1 MKFTELKESIA
12 EGAKPIYLLE
22 GNDAYFRDKAE
33 AMIKEAFLEN
43 AELNFSSF
51 DGETLKGA
59 GLSAITSALE
69 SFPFM
74 AERRVVKVTELH
86 PSDSDFDNYLKKT
99 FEDFPSTGLLIVVNT
114 HSKKGVDLK
123 RKKSVCY
130 IDCNSPDLE
139 QAAKWIFITLR
150 RAGVQS
156 HSSTCENIASYCR
169 CDMSRIAVEVQKII
183 DYKNGGMLT
192 DEEAD
197 DLVYK
202 DAEYRMYELT
212 NTIARRDFT
221 RFNIILDEILK
232 KSGDETFV
240 LNGLHS
246 YLRNILTA
254 ATSTASDTEL
264 AALLKMK
271 EYGVK
276 KSREQAQ
283 TIGIDRAARLIRYIY
298 LQISSIKCG
307 TLTPPAALL
316 NAKNAI
322 FFDNGQI

>member
-1 MKFTELKESIA
+1 MKFTELKASIE

-22 GNDAYFRDKAE
+22 GNDAYFRQKAE

-51 DGETLKGA
+51 DGETLKGG
-59 GLSAITSALE
+59 GLSALSSAVE
-69 SFPFM
+69 NFPFM

-86 PSDSDFDNYLKKT
+86 PSDTEYEGYLKKL
-99 FEDFPSTGLLIVVNT
+99 FEDFPPTGLLIIVNT
-114 HSKKGVDLK
+114 PSKKGVDLK

-130 IDCNSPDLE
+130 VDCNSPDLE
-139 QAAKWIFITLR
+139 QAAKWIYITLR
-150 RAGVQS
+150 RAGVAS

-183 DYKNGGMLT
+183 DYKQGGELT
-192 DEEAD
+192 DAEAD

-202 DAEYRMYELT
+202 DAEYRLYELS

-221 RFNIILDEILK
+221 NFNLILEELLK
-232 KSGDETFV
+232 KSGDENFV
-240 LNGLHS
+240 LNGLNT
-246 YLRNILTA
+246 YFRNLLTC
-254 ATSTASDTEL
+254 ATSTASDADI

-276 KSREQAQ
+276 KSREQAHA
-283 TIGIDRAARLIRYIY
+283 IGVDKTARLARYIY
-298 LQISSIKCG
+298 SQISAIKSG
-307 TLTPPAALL
+307 VITPSAALL
-316 NAKNAI
+316 NCKNTI
-322 FFDNGQI
+322 FFDNGQN